1 MATWGPSQ
9 PKKNVSQKEKRS
21 IKLYVTTYTDEFDSE
36 RDYLNQEVH
45 IFSWTTFFYTY
56 LLLFFKVVLI

>member
-9 PKKNVSQKEKRS
+9 PKKNVFQKGKRS